1 MMLPITRLNAVLVL
15 FLSLVLL
22 PASTLHAEE
31 NGDEPET
38 SQSEDEEADAE
49 PAITLYVE
57 MGKPFITHVGE
68 PATKL
73 TYLKA
78 DVSLR
83 VSSEAAQTALVNHMP
98 RLRHEIVMLFGEQT
112 DVANLTSTQG
122 QDALREEARTRIN
135 TVLTKQQTDDEVQ
148 DVLFTTFV
156 VQR

>member
-1 MMLPITRLNAVLVL
+1 MMSLTAPLKTVLLLL
-15 FLSLVLL
+15 FLAGL

-31 NGDEPET
+31 NSEEAEVG
-38 SQSEDEEADAE
+38 QSEEGEAE

-68 PATKL
+68 PASKL
-73 TYLKA
+73 AYLKA

-83 VSSEAAQTALVNHMP
+83 VSSDAAQTAVVAHMP
-98 RLRHEIVMLFGEQT
+98 RLRHELVMLFGEQT
-112 DVANLTSTQG
+112 DISNLSSTQA
-122 QDALREEARTRIN
+122 QEAIREEARTRIN
-135 TVLTKQQTDDEVQ
+135 KVLADQKTENEVQ